1 MEILLT
7 GFISLIGILV
17 AFIIIRAKLKVN
29 KELDVD
35 ILIETTDLRI
45 LTKIESQGLI
55 STFNSKAHY
64 LKIGEAAN
72 GIWILKTR
80 GSINGSGY
88 SAIKLIINQE
98 NDSTSIFNFRLI
110 NLEIGNEEGKIIIE
124 NSSLNRIVLTF
135 NINTEKDIK
144 VLNELQNSIK

>member
-7 GFISLIGILV
+7 CFISIIGILL
-17 AFIIIRAKLKVN
+17 AFMIISAKLKVN

-35 ILIETTDLRI
+35 ILKETTDLKI

-55 STFNSKAHY
+55 STFNSKADY
-64 LKIGEAAN
+64 LKISQAIN
-72 GIWILKTR
+72 GIWLLKTR
-80 GSINGSGY
+80 GLINGSGY
-88 SAIKLIINQE
+88 SAVKLIINQE
-98 NDSTSIFNFRLI
+98 IESTSIFNFRLI

-135 NINTEKDIK
+135 SINHEKDLK
-144 VLNELQNSIK
+144 VLNELQNSLK

>member
-17 AFIIIRAKLKVN
+17 AFIIIRAKLKMN

-45 LTKIESQGLI
+45 LTKIESKGLI
-55 STFNSKAHY
+55 STFNSKADY
-64 LKIGEAAN
+64 LKLAQGVN

-80 GSINGSGY
+80 GLINGSGY

-98 NDSTSIFNFRLI
+98 KDSTSIFNFRLI

-124 NSSLNRIVLTF
+124 NSSLNSIVLTF